1 MTTTQGNTKAMHNYL
16 VKFATGIEL
25 QVSAHNPDEA
35 HEIAQNLAPTT
46 GPGLVYKYVDG
57 KAVIA

>member
-1 MTTTQGNTKAMHNYL
+1 MHNYL